1 MVDRGV
7 TIPELWDSQISHPW
21 KVMFVGEIVERGPRD
36 LKPREREWFA
46 NKGYRRGAKVEKTN
60 SACSKGGH
68 IRVLTIDPC
77 FG

>member
-1 MVDRGV
+1 ML
-7 TIPELWDSQISHPW
+7 I
-21 KVMFVGEIVERGPRD
+21 GEIVERGSCD

-60 SACSKGGH
+60 SAGSKRGH